1 MIEQLTEIEQTLNLT
16 ALDFTIKDAIW
27 NQILWRDVWVD
38 NRIHFESAESRVFYQ
53 SLGSYYGLK
62 YRLMTSSIRNP
73 GYEFF
78 LNNRILNNHILGL
91 NSIRTLEC
99 LQVVKGVIISQNQIG
114 LSMFDTL
121 TNLNQESLDSLS
133 ARLSDIYNRA
143 SNNTDYL
150 SYSNALRLQQRV
162 YDLKEKEA
170 NINSLRET
178 LRTLERYTNITNITN
193 DSENMAK
200 INSLREIFRSEGIV
214 DANTLIPS
222 EIKDNI
228 IHDANVRQSGGNLR
242 ISHSTN
248 HDIPN
253 IPIISQ
259 FLLTNHST
267 NATTPSRN
275 NTMPDSHNMD

>member
-1 MIEQLTEIEQTLNLT
+1 MIELTEIEQTLNLA
-16 ALDFTIKDAIW
+16 ALDFTIKEAIW
-27 NQILWRDVWVD
+27 NQVLWRDVWVD
-38 NRIHFESAESRVFYQ
+38 TRIHLESAENRVFYQ
-53 SLGSYYGLK
+53 SLCSYYALK
-62 YRLMTSSIRNP
+62 YRLMTNFIRNP

-78 LNNRILNNHILGL
+78 LNQILNNQIAVTTLGL
-91 NSIRTLEC
+91 NNKLRTLEF
-99 LQVVKGVIISQNQIG
+99 LQVVKGEIISQNRIG

-121 TNLNQESLDSLS
+121 TNLNQEKLDERLSRVS
-133 ARLSDIYNRA
+133 ARLSDIFNRA

-150 SYSNALRLQQRV
+150 SYSRALNLEQRV
-162 YDLKEKEA
+162 DDLRGKE
-170 NINSLRET
+170 
-178 LRTLERYTNITNITN
+178 
-193 DSENMAK
+193 AK
-200 INSLREIFRSEGIV
+200 INSLREIFRIRGIV
-214 DANTLIPS
+214 DVNTLIPS

-228 IHDANVRQSGGNLR
+228 IHDANGIQSGGNLR

-259 FLLTNHST
+259 FLTNHST

>member
-248 HDIPN
+248 HDIP
-253 IPIISQ
+253 IISQ